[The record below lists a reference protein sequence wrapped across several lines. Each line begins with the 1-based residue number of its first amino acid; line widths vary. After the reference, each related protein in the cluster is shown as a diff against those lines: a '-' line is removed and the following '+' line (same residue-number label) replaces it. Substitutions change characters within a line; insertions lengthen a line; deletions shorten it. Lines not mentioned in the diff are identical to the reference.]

1 MIRYITPIDITIFRK
16 QFLVM
21 HGNWQQLKLSQKP
34 FVWQQIFASQ
44 ASRSLKFEQQAIFVA
59 WIESISNSFKCY
71 FSSIFSKHNDNITKA
86 GFKLMHTSLIHFFV
100 HQFDLIPD

>member
-1 MIRYITPIDITIFRK
+1 MIRYITPINITIFRK

-59 WIESISNSFKCY
+59 WIGSISNSFKFY
-71 FSSIFSKHNDNITKA
+71 SYIFNRRNHNIIKA
-86 GFKLMHTSLIHFFV
+86 GFKLIDTS
-100 HQFDLIPD
+100 